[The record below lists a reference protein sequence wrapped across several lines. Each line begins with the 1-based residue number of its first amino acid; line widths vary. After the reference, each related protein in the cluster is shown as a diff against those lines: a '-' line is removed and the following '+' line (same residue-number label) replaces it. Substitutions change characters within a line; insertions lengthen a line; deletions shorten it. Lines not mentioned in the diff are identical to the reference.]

1 MAKTSPAT
9 DQADKLRNIVRNLRE
24 KSGFIMDRAV
34 QKSNKRARLI
44 AVTSGKGGVGKTS
57 ITVNLAIQLCRS
69 GHRVVVIDG
78 DLGLANV
85 EVIMGIV
92 PKYSMYDLLNSKLD
106 LSDVLI
112 EGPAGIK
119 FISGGTGMVELA
131 SLDEQE
137 FDRIL
142 CTMSA
147 LDNYADFIL
156 VDTGAGISSGV
167 TGFVLTAREV
177 ILVTSPEP
185 TSITD
190 AYAVLKVISQN
201 NVDCSV
207 RLILN
212 MVEGPREAEDVLARL
227 NTAAE
232 KFLGTGIKSLGY
244 LVRDPAVGRAIKI
257 QTPFMVAFPK
267 CAAARGIERIA
278 GRVLNNTEY
287 HLEPEGVK
295 NFLTRIY
302 RSLIAP

>member
-1 MAKTSPAT
+1 MAVTSPAF
-9 DQADKLRNIVRNLRE
+9 DQAEKLRKIVKSLRE
-24 KSGFIMDRAV
+24 KSGSIMDRAV
-34 QKSNKRARLI
+34 QKSNKSARLI

-57 ITVNLAIQLCRS
+57 ITVNLAIQLCRK

-92 PKYSMYDLLNSKLD
+92 PKYSMYDLLNSKLE
-106 LSDVLI
+106 LSDVLM

-119 FISGGTGMVELA
+119 FISGGTGIVELA
-131 SLDEQE
+131 NIEKQE

-142 CTMSA
+142 CSMSA

-167 TGFVLTAREV
+167 ISFILAAREV
-177 ILVTSPEP
+177 ILVTTPEP

-201 NVDCSV
+201 NGNCSV
-207 RLILN
+207 RLVAN
-212 MVEGPREAEDVLARL
+212 MVEGPREAEDVAGRL

-244 LVRDPAVGRAIKI
+244 LVKDPAVSRAIKM
-257 QTPFMVAFPK
+257 QTPFLVAFPK

-278 GRVLNNTEY
+278 GRILDNTEY
-287 HLEPEGVK
+287 QTESEGVK
-295 NFLTRIY
+295 DFLTRIY

>member
-1 MAKTSPAT
+1 MAKTSPAS
-9 DQADKLRNIVRNLRE
+9 DQADKLRKIVRSLRE
-24 KSGFIMDRAV
+24 KSGSIMDRAV
-34 QKSNKRARLI
+34 QKSINRARLI

-69 GHRVVVIDG
+69 GHRVVIIDG

-85 EVIMGIV
+85 EVILGMV
-92 PKYSMYDLLNSKLD
+92 PRYSMYDLLNSKLD

-119 FISGGTGMVELA
+119 FISGGTGIVELA
-131 SLDEQE
+131 NLGRQE

-142 CTMSA
+142 CSMAA

-167 TGFVLTAREV
+167 TGFLLAAREV
-177 ILVTSPEP
+177 ILVTTPEP

-201 NVDCSV
+201 NANCSV

-212 MVEGPREAEDVLARL
+212 MVEGPREAEDVLGRL

-232 KFLGTGIKSLGY
+232 RFLGTGIKSLGY
-244 LVRDPAVGRAIKI
+244 LVRDPAVGRATRM
-257 QTPFMVAFPK
+257 QTPFMVAFPN
-267 CAAARGIERIA
+267 CAAARGIGRIA
-278 GRVLNNTEY
+278 GRILDNTEY
-287 HLEPEGVK
+287 HMESEGVK
-295 NFLTRIY
+295 DFLTRIY
-302 RSLIAP
+302 RSLITP

>member
-1 MAKTSPAT
+1 MAKTSPAS
-9 DQADKLRNIVRNLRE
+9 DQADKLRKIVRSLRE
-24 KSGFIMDRAV
+24 KSDLIMDRAV
-34 QKSNKRARLI
+34 QKSKNRARLI

-69 GHRVVVIDG
+69 GYRVVIIDG

-92 PKYSMYDLLNSKLD
+92 PKYSMYDLINSKLD

-119 FISGGTGMVELA
+119 FISGGTGIVELA
-131 SLDEQE
+131 NLDKQE

-156 VDTGAGISSGV
+156 IDTGAGISSGV
-167 TGFVLTAREV
+167 TGFVLAAREV

-201 NVDCSV
+201 NANCSV

-212 MVEGPREAEDVLARL
+212 MVEGPREAEDVLGRL

-232 KFLGTGIKSLGY
+232 RFLGTGIKSLGY
-244 LVRDPAVGRAIKI
+244 LVRDPAVGKAIKM
-257 QTPFMVAFPK
+257 QTPLMVAFPK
-267 CAAARGIERIA
+267 CAAARDMARIAERILDNTDYHVEA
-278 GRVLNNTEY
+278 G
-287 HLEPEGVK
+287 GVK
-295 NFLTRIY
+295 GFLTRIY
-302 RSLIAP
+302 RYLVAP

>member
-1 MAKTSPAT
+1 
-9 DQADKLRNIVRNLRE
+9 
-24 KSGFIMDRAV
+24 MDRAV
-34 QKSNKRARLI
+34 QKSKNRARLI

-69 GHRVVVIDG
+69 GYRVVIIDG

-92 PKYSMYDLLNSKLD
+92 PKYSMYDLINSKLD

-119 FISGGTGMVELA
+119 FISGGTGIVELA
-131 SLDEQE
+131 NLDKQE

-156 VDTGAGISSGV
+156 IDTGAGISSGV
-167 TGFVLTAREV
+167 TGFVLAAREV

-201 NVDCSV
+201 NANCSV

-212 MVEGPREAEDVLARL
+212 MVEGPREAEDVLGRL

-232 KFLGTGIKSLGY
+232 RFLGTGIKSLGY
-244 LVRDPAVGRAIKI
+244 LVRDPAVGKAIKM

-267 CAAARGIERIA
+267 CAAARDMARIAERILDNTDYHVEA
-278 GRVLNNTEY
+278 G
-287 HLEPEGVK
+287 GVK
-295 NFLTRIY
+295 GFLTRIY
-302 RSLIAP
+302 RYLVAP

>member
-9 DQADKLRNIVRNLRE
+9 DQADKLRKIVRSLRE
-24 KSGFIMDRAV
+24 KSDSIMDRAV
-34 QKSNKRARLI
+34 QKSKNRARLI

-69 GHRVVVIDG
+69 GYRVVIIDG

-92 PKYSMYDLLNSKLD
+92 PKYSMYDLINSKLD
-106 LSDVLI
+106 LSDILV

-119 FISGGTGMVELA
+119 FISGGTGMIELA
-131 SLDEQE
+131 DLGRQE

-156 VDTGAGISSGV
+156 IDTGAGISSGV
-167 TGFVLTAREV
+167 TSFVLAAREV

-201 NVDCSV
+201 NANCSV
-207 RLILN
+207 KLILN
-212 MVEGPREAEDVLARL
+212 MVEGRREAEDVLGRL

-232 KFLGTGIKSLGY
+232 KFLGTGIKGLGY
-244 LVRDPAVGRAIKI
+244 LVRDPAVGRAIRM
-257 QTPFMVAFPK
+257 QTPFVVAFPN
-267 CAAARGIERIA
+267 CAAARGIGRIA
-278 GRVLNNTEY
+278 ARILDNTEY
-287 HLEPEGVK
+287 QVESEGIK
-295 NFLTRIY
+295 NFLSRIY
-302 RSLIAP
+302 KSLIAP

>member
-1 MAKTSPAT
+1 MAKTSPAS
-9 DQADKLRNIVRNLRE
+9 DQADKLRKIVIGLRE
-24 KSGFIMDRAV
+24 KSGLIMDRAV
-34 QKSNKRARLI
+34 KKSNKRARLI

-57 ITVNLAIQLCRS
+57 ITVNLAIQLCRN
-69 GHRVVVIDG
+69 GYRVVVIDG

-92 PKYSMYDLLNSKLD
+92 PKYSMYDLLNSELD

-112 EGPAGIK
+112 EGPAGVK
-119 FISGGTGMVELA
+119 FISGGTGIVELA
-131 SLDEQE
+131 NLHSQE

-167 TGFVLTAREV
+167 TGFVLAAREV

-190 AYAVLKVISQN
+190 AYAVLKVISQKN
-201 NVDCSV
+201 GDCSV
-207 RLILN
+207 RLIVN
-212 MVEGPREAEDVLARL
+212 MAEGPMEAEDVLGRL

-244 LVRDPAVGRAIKI
+244 LARDPAVGRSIKM
-257 QTPFMVAFPK
+257 QTPFLVAFPN
-267 CAAARGIERIA
+267 CAAAKGIGRIA
-278 GRVLNNTEY
+278 GRILDNTEY
-287 HLEPEGVK
+287 YMESEGVK
-295 NFLTRIY
+295 DFLTRIY
-302 RSLIAP
+302 RSLIVP